1 MSSLRSRLLAVSL
14 VLAPGLP
21 AWASEPSEYDEPAAP
36 TVAADAP
43 AQPSGLY
50 GHRYAFAA
58 SGLLLLGGVGFGYLS
73 RGEATR
79 ARSLSS
85 AADARGALDRSRA
98 QAATANVLYG
108 LAGATL
114 LYGIVL
120 ELLPE
125 PAAEKASLTF
135 HF

>member
-1 MSSLRSRLLAVSL
+1 MSSMRSRLMAVAL

-21 AWASEPSEYDEPAAP
+21 ALASEPSEYDEPA
-36 TVAADAP
+36 VAADAP
-43 AQPSGLY
+43 ARPGGLY

-58 SGLLLLGGVGFGYLS
+58 GGLLLLGGVGVGYFA

-79 ARSLSS
+79 ARSLTS
-85 AADARGALDRSRA
+85 ARDASAALDRARA

-108 LAGATL
+108 VAGATL

>member
-1 MSSLRSRLLAVSL
+1 MSPFRSKLLAASL
-14 VLAPGLP
+14 VLSLGLP
-21 AWASEPSEYDEPAAP
+21 AAAAEPSA
-36 TVAADAP
+36 TTDAP
-43 AQPSGLY
+43 ARAPSGLY
-50 GHRYAFAA
+50 GHRYAFVAG
-58 SGLLLLGGVGFGYLS
+58 GLLFLGGAGFGLLAREES
-73 RGEATR
+73 TR

-85 AADARGALDRSRA
+85 ASASSVAFDRARAN
-98 QAATANVLYG
+98 AATANVLYG
-108 LAGATL
+108 VAGATL